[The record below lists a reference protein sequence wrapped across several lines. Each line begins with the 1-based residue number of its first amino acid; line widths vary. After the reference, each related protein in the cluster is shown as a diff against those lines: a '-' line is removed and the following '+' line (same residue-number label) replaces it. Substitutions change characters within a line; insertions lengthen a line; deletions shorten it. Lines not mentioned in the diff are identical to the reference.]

1 MFRCITQTK
10 TGALHPTL
18 FGPKAMKRESLFM
31 KRRMFLSLIAL
42 VAFQGAAQA
51 AVVLPNLPAGSPY
64 RVVFAS
70 TNSYQAYNTTT
81 PSQTRSL
88 SYWQN
93 IVNAEAAAS
102 TDATINSA
110 SFKLVGSIY
119 DGSTTHNAT
128 TITGMSDTVS
138 DNIPV
143 YNTLGQLV
151 AANSVAFW
159 SATHQA
165 GINGDRNGSTV
176 TGSAWIGWWPTLQT
190 FRPFGA
196 TNVYFG
202 GVANTNWIST
212 TLGGTNFLR
221 VYAISEPL
229 VVPAPGALA
238 VVGLGGLAVA
248 RRRRR

>member
-1 MFRCITQTK
+1 MNRQI
-10 TGALHPTL
+10 A
-18 FGPKAMKRESLFM
+18 SLF
-31 KRRMFLSLIAL
+31 L
-42 VAFQGAAQA
+42 A
-51 AVVLPNLPAGSPY
+51 AVAGLAASVNAQVIAPNVPAGTQY

-70 TNSYQAYNTTT
+70 TNSYQAYNTTN

-102 TDATINSA
+102 SSSTITGNT
-110 SFKLVGSIY
+110 FTLVGSIF
-119 DGSTTHNAT
+119 DATLGTFNGTTLA
-128 TITGMSDTVS
+128 GMSDTVS

-151 AANSVAFW
+151 AADSVSFW
-159 SATHQA
+159 SASHQA
-165 GINGDRNGSTV
+165 GINGDRNGNTV
-176 TGSAWIGWWPTLQT
+176 TGSAWVGWFPTLQT

-221 VYAISEPL
+221 IYAISAPITA
-229 VVPAPGALA
+229 VPTPGAAALI
-238 VVGLGGLAVA
+238 GLGGLAA
-248 RRRRR
+248 TRRRRRA